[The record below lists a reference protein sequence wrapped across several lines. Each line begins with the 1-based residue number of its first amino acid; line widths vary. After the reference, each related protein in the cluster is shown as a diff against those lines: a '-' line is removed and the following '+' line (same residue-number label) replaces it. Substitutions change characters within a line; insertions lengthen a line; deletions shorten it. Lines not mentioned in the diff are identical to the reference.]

1 MMPGREQG
9 TTKNS
14 SPLRQQKQDRES
26 KQQEIVQEG
35 QPWTKGICPNC
46 GDAEAEVDPDGVL
59 WCCACG
65 YSKKGCYT

>member
-1 MMPGREQG
+1 MSPRREQG

-26 KQQEIVQEG
+26 KQQDAVQEG
-35 QPWTKGICPNC
+35 QLWTKGICPNC